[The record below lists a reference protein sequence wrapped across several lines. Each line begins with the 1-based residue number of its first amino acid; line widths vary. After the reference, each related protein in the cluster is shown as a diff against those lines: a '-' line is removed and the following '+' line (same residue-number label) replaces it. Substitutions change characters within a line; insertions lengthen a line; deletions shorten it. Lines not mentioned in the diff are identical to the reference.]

1 MEQWH
6 LPCTKSYSKRA
17 AMRKSLL
24 LILLLPMTLLVVPRT
39 SEAQRPQIQ
48 ASALGAT
55 GVSVGMGS
63 GNSIVRRSAT
73 AVAVQVTGSN
83 SERPA
88 LRYGGTLRGEVEGKV
103 TFGIVP
109 QIAYIPS
116 FGRFSAGIIGG
127 IPLVIAPKSLYGVE
141 VGGHFGFSITD
152 WVAVVAQAYLSFYP
166 LGNDLPDDSFLLMV
180 QFYAGFEFHF

>member
-1 MEQWH
+1 MQTR
-6 LPCTKSYSKRA
+6 LP
-17 AMRKSLL
+17 
-24 LILLLPMTLLVVPRT
+24 LILFLPMALMAVPHT
-39 SEAQRPQIQ
+39 AEAQRPQFQ
-48 ASALGAT
+48 ASAFGGT

-63 GNSIVRRSAT
+63 GTSIIRRSAT
-73 AVAVQVTGSN
+73 AIAVQVTGSN

-109 QIAYIPS
+109 QIAYIPT

-152 WVAVVAQAYLSFYP
+152 WVAVVAQAFLSFYP

>member
-1 MEQWH
+1 MALGLHTEV
-6 LPCTKSYSKRA
+6 LKRNAMKKSIPLIILFA
-17 AMRKSLL
+17 A
-24 LILLLPMTLLVVPRT
+24 LVAIPQGAH
-39 SEAQRPQIQ
+39 AQRLQIQ
-48 ASALGAT
+48 ASAFGAT
-55 GVSVGMGS
+55 GVSMGMGS
-63 GNSIVRRSAT
+63 GTTVLTRSAT
-73 AVAVQVTGSN
+73 AIAIQVMAGN

-127 IPLVIAPKSLYGVE
+127 IPLIIAPKSLYGVE

-152 WVAVVAQAYLSFYP
+152 WMAVVAQLYLTFYP
-166 LGNDLPDDSFLLMV
+166 LGNDLPEDSFLLMV
-180 QFYAGFEFHF
+180 QFYAGIAFNF